1 MKGIADYL
9 SAPYRDGARGPLAFD
24 CYGLVNAVRHEVFGL
39 PLMPSLGGVGRSKLR
54 ENTKAYREISAGL
67 EECPPEPGAIASA
80 LIGEFLDHVGV
91 VVYLD
96 GQLKVLDTNPGGPR
110 IRTVRDFESRYQR
123 VVYYR

>member
-1 MKGIADYL
+1 MKDIADYL

-91 VVYLD
+91 VVFLD
-96 GQLKVLDTNPGGPR
+96 GQLKVFDTNPGGPR
-110 IRTVRDFESRYQR
+110 IRTVRDFELRYQR
-123 VVYYR
+123 VVYYK

>member
-1 MKGIADYL
+1 MKAIADYL

-39 PLMPSLGGVGRSKLR
+39 PLLPSLGGVGRSKLR
-54 ENTKAYREISAGL
+54 ENTKAYREVSAGL
-67 EECPPEPGAIASA
+67 EECLPEPGAIASA

-91 VVYLD
+91 VVFLD

-110 IRTVRDFESRYQR
+110 IRTVRDFEQRYQR

>member
-1 MKGIADYL
+1 MKDIADYL

-54 ENTKAYREISAGL
+54 ENTKAYRSISAGL

-110 IRTVRDFESRYQR
+110 IRTVRDFELRYQR

>member
-1 MKGIADYL
+1 MKDIADYL

-39 PLMPSLGGVGRSKLR
+39 PLLPSLGGVGRSKLR
-54 ENTKAYREISAGL
+54 ENTKAYREVSAGL
-67 EECPPEPGAIASA
+67 EECLPESGAIASA

>member
-1 MKGIADYL
+1 MKDIADYL

-67 EECPPEPGAIASA
+67 EECHPEPGAIASA